1 MTLLFE
7 ARLREGIHDGSITMT
22 FRRWRR
28 SQVVAGGRYR
38 TGLDMIEVERVD
50 TVTPAAITVRD
61 ARKAGYTTVAALLA
75 DLTGTEGQPIFR
87 IRFRRLAG
95 PDPRDALA
103 ATRTLSESD
112 RAEISTRLARL
123 DRASRRGEW
132 TETTLSLIGR
142 SPGVVASSLAESLGL
157 PTDVFKRD
165 VRKLK
170 ALGLTTSL
178 ATGYRLSPRG
188 TAYLVSRQPLR
199 HGLGGN

>member
-22 FRRWRR
+22 FRRWPR

-38 TGLDMIEVERVD
+38 TGLDMIEVDRVD
-50 TVTPAAITVRD
+50 TVTPSAITVSD
-61 ARKAGYTTVAALLA
+61 ARKAGYATVAALLA
-75 DLTGTEGQPIFR
+75 GLKGTEGQPIFR
-87 IRFRRLAG
+87 IRFRRLAE
-95 PDPRDALA
+95 PDPRDTLA
-103 ATRTLSESD
+103 ATSTLSESD

-132 TETTLSLIGR
+132 TEATLSLIGR
-142 SPGVVASSLAESLGL
+142 SPGVVASALARSLGL

-178 ATGYRLSPRG
+178 TTGYRLSPRG
-188 TAYLVSRQPLR
+188 TAYLSSRRAPR
-199 HGLGGN
+199 RGLGGG